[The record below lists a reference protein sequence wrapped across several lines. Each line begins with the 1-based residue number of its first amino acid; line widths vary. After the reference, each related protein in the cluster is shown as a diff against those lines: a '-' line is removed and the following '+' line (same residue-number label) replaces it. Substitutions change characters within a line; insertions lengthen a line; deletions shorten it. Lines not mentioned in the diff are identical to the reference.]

1 MIYFAKVSCN
11 RTHNLLRCRRVLLS
25 TLLLTAVG
33 VSACSSNEKTAAQ
46 TLAKVNGEEITTLH
60 LNDELGRS
68 DSRAG
73 QNPEPNRP
81 LLESLIDRQLIT
93 DAAMRLKL
101 DRTPEVMQAIE
112 RAKAEIIS
120 QAYLA
125 SLASKADK
133 PSMGEICDYFQ
144 THPEYFS
151 HRKQFVIQQLVMA
164 SSDFSDELKLI
175 LDSAKSLDTV
185 AVWLNQHNIRHVRGQ
200 ISRSTTDLPEQMV
213 ARLNT
218 LQKGQLF
225 IVHEG
230 ENSLLNAISDIRDSP
245 VSVKNAAPQI
255 EMYLLARKHKAAA
268 EAEIAHLR
276 SLAKIEYLDAPA
288 SSSH

>member
-1 MIYFAKVSCN
+1 MSYFAKLTCN
-11 RTHNLLRCRRVLLS
+11 RTHNLLRCRRVLHS
-25 TLLLTAVG
+25 ILLLTAVC
-33 VSACSSNEKTAAQ
+33 VSACSSNEKTAVQ

-68 DSRAG
+68 GSRAG

-125 SLASKADK
+125 SVASKSDK

-151 HRKQFVIQQLVMA
+151 HRKQFVIQQLIIA
-164 SSDFSDELKLI
+164 SSDISDELKLI
-175 LDSAKSLDTV
+175 LDSAKSLDAV

-200 ISRSTTDLPEQMV
+200 ISRSTTDLPDQMV

-218 LQKGQLF
+218 MQKGQLF

-230 ENSLLNAISDIRDSP
+230 ENSLLNAISDIRDNP

-255 EMYLLARKHKAAA
+255 EMYLLAKKHKAAA

-288 SSSH
+288 SGSH